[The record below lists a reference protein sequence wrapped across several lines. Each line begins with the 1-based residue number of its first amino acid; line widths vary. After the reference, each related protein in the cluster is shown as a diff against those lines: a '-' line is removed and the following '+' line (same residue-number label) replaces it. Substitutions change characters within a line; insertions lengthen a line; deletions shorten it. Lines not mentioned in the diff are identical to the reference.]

1 MGFGRYA
8 AYKDHGEFIWRIGYG
23 SKKFKENVICPFTR
37 ATDKEILEQLQ
48 LDLETLSYK
57 IARLIHWP
65 LKDKQKAAVLSYAH
79 GIGFP
84 AFKNCELLE
93 VINQGAKKQQIIKT
107 WSPYINKEWLN
118 FGTWIVDRRRSELNL
133 FLAPDKEVPTLV
145 KHNCNLNRCLL
156 NLATTYNG
164 NPNQIKAINYLEK
177 KLLEFDPS
185 GEVVRRFFRYWDQPP
200 GNLGSPK
207 NL

>member
-8 AYKDHGEFIWRIGYG
+8 AYKDRGEFIWRIGYG
-23 SKKFKENVICPFTR
+23 SKELHERVICPFTR
-37 ATDKEILEQLQ
+37 ASEKEILEQLQ

-57 IARLIHWP
+57 VSRLIYWP

-79 GIGFP
+79 SMEFSK
-84 AFKNCELLE
+84 FKESELLE
-93 VINQGAKKQQIIKT
+93 IINAGAKKKEIIQI
-107 WSPYINKEWLN
+107 WSPYINTFWSS
-118 FGTWIVDRRRSELNL
+118 FGPEMVDRRRSELNL
-133 FLAPDKEVPTLV
+133 FLAPDKEIPTLV
-145 KHNCNLNRCLL
+145 KHNCSLNQCLL
-156 NLATTYNG
+156 NLPVTYNG

-185 GEVVRRFFRYWDQPP
+185 GEVVRRFFRYWNQPP

>member
-23 SKKFKENVICPFTR
+23 SKEFKENVICPFTR

-79 GIGFP
+79 SVGFP
-84 AFKNCELLE
+84 TFKNCELLE
-93 VINQGAKKQQIIKT
+93 IINQGARKQEIIKT

-118 FGTWIVDRRRSELNL
+118 FGQWVVDRRRSELNL
-133 FLAPDKEVPTLV
+133 FLAPDKEIPTLV
-145 KHNCNLNRCLL
+145 KHNCNMNRCLL
-156 NLATTYNG
+156 NLPATYNG

>member
-8 AYKDHGEFIWRIGYG
+8 AYRDHGEFIWRIGYG
-23 SKKFKENVICPFTR
+23 SKEFKENVICPLTR
-37 ATDKEILEQLQ
+37 ATDTEILEQLQ

-79 GIGFP
+79 SIGFP
-84 AFKNCELLE
+84 EFKNCELLE
-93 VINQGAKKQQIIKT
+93 IINQGAKKQQIIKI

-133 FLAPDKEVPTLV
+133 FLAPDKEIPTLV
-145 KHNCNLNRCLL
+145 KHSCNLNRCLL